1 MNTSDTAPTRID
13 AINEVSKWGVGTG
26 IVLFALF
33 PLSIP
38 ILILT
43 AVALLPL
50 AVPLIAIGLL
60 AAPVL
65 LARALWR
72 RFRGRGGGRGVTI
85 PVSRPAGAGHPAAVE
100 VQVR

>member
-1 MNTSDTAPTRID
+1 MESERAIRGAEAID
-13 AINEVSKWGVGTG
+13 EISKWGVGTG

-50 AVPLIAIGLL
+50 AVPLLVL
-60 AAPVL
+60 AVLAVPVL

-72 RFRGRGGGRGVTI
+72 RVRRPRRTQKATPSRGPLLASE
-85 PVSRPAGAGHPAAVE
+85 PVEERVA
-100 VQVR
+100 